1 MACISRKFEGS
12 AFWPSVC
19 DTRAAI
25 GTAETPAEPISG
37 LILLS
42 PFEKKFITLASSTPP
57 AVPIAKAI
65 TPSTR
70 MNSVRGLRNAS
81 AVAVAPTV
89 RPRKMT
95 TMFISSFCT
104 VFDRRSTTPHSFI
117 RLPSMRQPTSGA
129 ADGSSS
135 AMITVMISG
144 KRIFSVFDTGRS
156 WRILILRSF
165 SVVSMRMIGGWIT
178 GTRAM

>member
-1 MACISRKFEGS
+1 
-12 AFWPSVC
+12 
-19 DTRAAI
+19 
-25 GTAETPAEPISG
+25 
-37 LILLS
+37 
-42 PFEKKFITLASSTPP
+42 
-57 AVPIAKAI
+57 
-65 TPSTR
+65 
-70 MNSVRGLRNAS
+70 
-81 AVAVAPTV
+81 
-89 RPRKMT
+89 MT

-129 ADGSSS
+129 ADGS

-165 SVVSMRMIGGWIT
+165 SEVSIRMMGG
-178 GTRAM
+178 